1 MVIGGLSVKCPC
13 YVNGCEWIGELSNL
27 SLHESKCEHKVN
39 TEPQKVAQDP
49 CWKSLLREM
58 TERMD
63 KYESSLECKDKD
75 IAHLKFSL
83 EETKTEM
90 GAKIKKLQDEVKML
104 KTNQTQEVKQM
115 ELKVENLGL
124 KNTFLEQKV
133 ETLEG
138 RLKDAETEIVACKA
152 GNEKLHNEMDGLK
165 DELSVLPT
173 MDLLKTDI
181 EGVKASQVK
190 MKTELKNMISSNV
203 QTEITK
209 LRTSVNASSNK
220 IHDKINKLNSRV
232 DGFEK
237 NNLFKSS
244 NKMLESRVT
253 ELDSRIDE
261 LVEDMDS
268 KASSQS
274 LDSCV
279 TALKKSLTNL
289 ENISFCDYSGGS
301 KDIKLVW
308 KLENYQHLAD
318 IGKDVFSPIF
328 GTRLDGHCFQLW
340 VDWNASGDFGLYL
353 KLHRPESSDKEKIL
367 DSFAVPFNLEVMG
380 NAGTPSVIKTVPLEV
395 INAHREKFF
404 TIKAYDDRADS
415 VLGWSKL
422 VLKKDIHRYIVND
435 SLTLVCRLKPS

>member
-1 MVIGGLSVKCPC
+1 
-13 YVNGCEWIGELSNL
+13 
-27 SLHESKCEHKVN
+27 
-39 TEPQKVAQDP
+39 
-49 CWKSLLREM
+49 
-58 TERMD
+58 
-63 KYESSLECKDKD
+63 
-75 IAHLKFSL
+75 
-83 EETKTEM
+83 
-90 GAKIKKLQDEVKML
+90 
-104 KTNQTQEVKQM
+104 
-115 ELKVENLGL
+115 
-124 KNTFLEQKV
+124 
-133 ETLEG
+133 
-138 RLKDAETEIVACKA
+138 
-152 GNEKLHNEMDGLK
+152 
-165 DELSVLPT
+165 

-190 MKTELKNMISSNV
+190 MKTELKNMISSSY
-203 QTEITK
+203 I
-209 LRTSVNASSNK
+209 
-220 IHDKINKLNSRV
+220 IKLNLRIDKLIDENIDS
-232 DGFEK
+232 DQ
-237 NNLFKSS
+237 
-244 NKMLESRVT
+244 MLDSRVT
-253 ELDSRIDE
+253 E
-261 LVEDMDS
+261 M
-268 KASSQS
+268 
-274 LDSCV
+274 
-279 TALKKSLTNL
+279 KKSLRNL